1 LFSISNFKDYCQ
13 SQRWTID
20 RYTSEFTLQFRIC
33 RYIQSLDSNL
43 VIELE
48 SNINRYGL
56 EKFTKKEIDIEYYN
70 NDDKHSC
77 IELKYIRDKG
87 SYNIGMFRFYE
98 DIKFV
103 EELIEFGKFENG
115 YCVLFTSINKLYT
128 PPNRILNP
136 KNKENLKLYESF
148 RIDKQLGGT
157 VSIKTGSLDKSI
169 SIKGKYNL
177 NWFDFDNEIKSCVIR
192 INQ

>member
-1 LFSISNFKDYCQ
+1 MFSISNFKDYCQ
-13 SQRWTID
+13 SQKWTID

-33 RYIQSLDSNL
+33 RFLQSLDSNL

-48 SNINRYGL
+48 SNINRYDL

-70 NDDKHSC
+70 NDNIHSC

-103 EELIEFGKFENG
+103 EELIESGKFENG
-115 YCVLFTSINKLYT
+115 YCVLFNSINKLYT
-128 PPNRILNP
+128 SPNRILNP

>member
-1 LFSISNFKDYCQ
+1 MFSISNFKDYCQ
-13 SQRWTID
+13 SQKWTID

-33 RYIQSLDSNL
+33 RFLQSLDSNL

-48 SNINRYGL
+48 SNINRYDL
-56 EKFTKKEIDIEYYN
+56 EKFTKKEIDMEYYN
-70 NDDKHSC
+70 NDNIHSC

-103 EELIEFGKFENG
+103 EELIESGKFQNG
-115 YCVLFTSINKLYT
+115 YCVLFTSIKELYT
-128 PPNRILNP
+128 TPNRKLNP
-136 KNKENLKLYESF
+136 KNRENLKLYELF
-148 RIDKQLGGT
+148 RIKKQLWGT
-157 VSIKTGSLDKSI
+157 VSIKTGRLDKSI

-177 NWFDFDNEIKSCVIR
+177 NWFDFDNGIKSCIVEISA
-192 INQ
+192 

>member
-1 LFSISNFKDYCQ
+1 MFSVSNFKDYCQ
-13 SQRWTID
+13 SHRWTID

-33 RYIQSLDSNL
+33 RFLQSLDSNL

-70 NDDKHSC
+70 NDIRSC

-103 EELIEFGKFENG
+103 EELIESGKFQNG
-115 YCVLFTSINKLYT
+115 YCILFTSLKEIYT
-128 PPNRILNP
+128 TPNRKLNP
-136 KNKENLKLYESF
+136 KNKENLKLYKSYREK
-148 RIDKQLGGT
+148 KQLGGT
-157 VSIKTGSLDKSI
+157 VSIKTGKLDKSM
-169 SIKGKYNL
+169 SIKGQYNL
-177 NWFDFDNEIKSCVIR
+177 NWFDFDNGIESCIIKISP
-192 INQ
+192 

>member
-1 LFSISNFKDYCQ
+1 MFSISNFKDYCQ
-13 SQRWTID
+13 SQKWTID

-33 RYIQSLDSNL
+33 RFLQSLDSNL

-48 SNINRYGL
+48 SNINRYDL

-70 NDDKHSC
+70 NDNIHSC

-103 EELIEFGKFENG
+103 EELIESGKFENG

-128 PPNRILNP
+128 SPNRILNP

>member
-1 LFSISNFKDYCQ
+1 M
-13 SQRWTID
+13 
-20 RYTSEFTLQFRIC
+20 C
-33 RYIQSLDSNL
+33 RFLQSLDSNL

-70 NDDKHSC
+70 NDDIHSC

-87 SYNIGMFRFYE
+87 SYNIGMFLFYE

-103 EELIEFGKFENG
+103 EELIKSGKFQNG
-115 YCVLFTSINKLYT
+115 YCVLFTSIKELYT
-128 PPNRILNP
+128 TPNRKLNP

-148 RIDKQLGGT
+148 RIKKQLGGT
-157 VSIKTGSLDKSI
+157 VSIKTGRLDKSI

-177 NWFDFDNEIKSCVIR
+177 NWFDFDNEIKSCIVKISP
-192 INQ
+192 

>member
-1 LFSISNFKDYCQ
+1 MFSIFNFKDYCQ
-13 SQRWTID
+13 SQIWTID

-33 RYIQSLDSNL
+33 RFLQSLDSNL

-56 EKFTKKEIDIEYYN
+56 EKFTKKEIDIEYYK

-77 IELKYIRDKG
+77 IELKYIRDEG
-87 SYNIGMFRFYE
+87 SYNIGMFSFYE

-103 EELIEFGKFENG
+103 EELIESGKFENG

>member
-1 LFSISNFKDYCQ
+1 MFSTSNCKDYCQ

-33 RYIQSLDSNL
+33 RFLQSLDSNL

-70 NDDKHSC
+70 NDIRSC

-103 EELIEFGKFENG
+103 EELIESGKFQNG
-115 YCVLFTSINKLYT
+115 YCILFTSLKELYT
-128 PPNRILNP
+128 TPKRKLNP
-136 KNKENLKLYESF
+136 KNKENLKLYKSYREK
-148 RIDKQLGGT
+148 KQLGGT
-157 VSIKTGSLDKSI
+157 VSIKTGKLDKSI
-169 SIKGKYNL
+169 SIKGQYNL
-177 NWFDFDNEIKSCVIR
+177 NWFDFDNGIKSCIVTISP
-192 INQ
+192 

>member
-1 LFSISNFKDYCQ
+1 MFSISNFKDYCQ

-20 RYTSEFTLQFRIC
+20 RYTSEFTLQFRMC
-33 RYIQSLDSNL
+33 RFLQSLDSNL

-70 NDDKHSC
+70 NDDIHSC

-87 SYNIGMFRFYE
+87 SYNIGMFLFYE

-103 EELIEFGKFENG
+103 EELIKSGKFQNG
-115 YCVLFTSINKLYT
+115 YCVLFTSIKELYT
-128 PPNRILNP
+128 TPNRKLNP

>member
-1 LFSISNFKDYCQ
+1 MFSISNFKDYCQ
-13 SQRWTID
+13 SQKWTID

-33 RYIQSLDSNL
+33 RFLQSLDSNL

-48 SNINRYGL
+48 SNINRYDL

-70 NDDKHSC
+70 NDNIHSC

-103 EELIEFGKFENG
+103 EELIESGKFQNG
-115 YCVLFTSINKLYT
+115 YSVLFTSIKELYT
-128 PPNRILNP
+128 TPKRKLNP
-136 KNKENLKLYESF
+136 KNKENLKLYKSF
-148 RIDKQLGGT
+148 REKKQLEGT
-157 VSIKTGSLDKSI
+157 VSIKTGKLYKSI
-169 SIKGKYNL
+169 SINGKYKL
-177 NWFDFDNEIKSCVIR
+177 NWFDFDNGIKSCIVR
-192 INQ
+192 ISP

>member
-20 RYTSEFTLQFRIC
+20 RYTSEFTLQFRMC
-33 RYIQSLDSNL
+33 RFLQSLDSNL

-70 NDDKHSC
+70 NDDIHSC

-87 SYNIGMFRFYE
+87 SYNIGMFLFYE

-103 EELIEFGKFENG
+103 EELIKSGKFQNG
-115 YCVLFTSINKLYT
+115 YCVLFTSIKELYT
-128 PPNRILNP
+128 TPNRKLNP

-148 RIDKQLGGT
+148 RIKKQLGGT
-157 VSIKTGSLDKSI
+157 VSIKTGRLDKSI

-177 NWFDFDNEIKSCVIR
+177 NWFDFDNEIKSCIVKISP
-192 INQ
+192 

>member
-1 LFSISNFKDYCQ
+1 M
-13 SQRWTID
+13 
-20 RYTSEFTLQFRIC
+20 
-33 RYIQSLDSNL
+33 

-70 NDDKHSC
+70 NDDIHSC

-98 DIKFV
+98 DIKFI
-103 EELIEFGKFENG
+103 EELIESGKFQNG
-115 YCVLFTSINKLYT
+115 YCLLFTSIKELYT
-128 PPNRILNP
+128 TPNRKLNP
-136 KNKENLKLYESF
+136 KNRENLKLYELF
-148 RIDKQLGGT
+148 RIKKQLWGT
-157 VSIKTGSLDKSI
+157 VSIKTGRLDKSI

-177 NWFDFDNEIKSCVIR
+177 NWFDFDNGIKSCIVEISA
-192 INQ
+192 

>member
-1 LFSISNFKDYCQ
+1 MFSIFNFKDYCQ

-33 RYIQSLDSNL
+33 RFLQSLDLNL

-56 EKFTKKEIDIEYYN
+56 EKFTKKEIDIEYYK

-77 IELKYIRDKG
+77 IELKYIRDEG
-87 SYNIGMFRFYE
+87 SYNIGMFSLYE

-103 EELIEFGKFENG
+103 EELIESGKFENG

-148 RIDKQLGGT
+148 RKNQQLEGT
-157 VSIKTGSLDKSI
+157 VSIKTGKLDKSI
-169 SIKGKYNL
+169 SIKGNYNL
-177 NWFDFDNEIKSCVIR
+177 NWFDFDNGIKSCIVTIST
-192 INQ
+192 

>member
-1 LFSISNFKDYCQ
+1 MFSIFNFKDYCQ
-13 SQRWTID
+13 SQGWSID
-20 RYTSEFTLQFRIC
+20 RYTSEFTLQFRIS
-33 RYIQSLDSNL
+33 RYLQSLDSNL

-56 EKFTKKEIDIEYYN
+56 EKFTKKEIDIEYYK

-77 IELKYIRDKG
+77 IELKYIRDEG
-87 SYNIGMFRFYE
+87 SYNIGMFSFYE

-103 EELIEFGKFENG
+103 EELIESGKFENG

>member
-1 LFSISNFKDYCQ
+1 MFSISNFKDYCQ
-13 SQRWTID
+13 SQKWTID

-33 RYIQSLDSNL
+33 RFLQSLDSNL

-48 SNINRYGL
+48 SNINRYDL

-70 NDDKHSC
+70 NDNIHSC
-77 IELKYIRDKG
+77 IELKYIRDEG
-87 SYNIGMFRFYE
+87 SYNIGMFSFYE

-103 EELIEFGKFENG
+103 EELIESGKFENG
-115 YCVLFTSINKLYT
+115 YCVLFNSINKLYT
-128 PPNRILNP
+128 SPNRILNP

>member
-1 LFSISNFKDYCQ
+1 MFSISNFKDYFQ
-13 SQRWTID
+13 SQRWIID

-33 RYIQSLDSNL
+33 RFLQSLDSNL

-70 NDDKHSC
+70 NDDLHSC

-87 SYNIGMFRFYE
+87 SYNIQMFRFYE

-103 EELIEFGKFENG
+103 EELIESGKFENG
-115 YCVLFTSINKLYT
+115 YCVLFTSIKELYT
-128 PPNRILNP
+128 PPNRKLNP
-136 KNKENLKLYESF
+136 KNKENLKLYKSF
-148 RIDKQLGGT
+148 RVKKQLEGT
-157 VSIKTGSLDKSI
+157 VSIKTGKLYKSI

-177 NWFDFDNEIKSCVIR
+177 NWFDFDNGIKSCIVKISP
-192 INQ
+192 

>member
-1 LFSISNFKDYCQ
+1 MFSVSNFKDYCQ
-13 SQRWTID
+13 SHRWTID

-33 RYIQSLDSNL
+33 RFLQSLDSNL

-70 NDDKHSC
+70 NDIRSC

-103 EELIEFGKFENG
+103 EELIESGKFQNG
-115 YCVLFTSINKLYT
+115 YCILFTSLKEIYT
-128 PPNRILNP
+128 TPNRKLNP
-136 KNKENLKLYESF
+136 KNKENLKLYKSYREK
-148 RIDKQLGGT
+148 KQLGGT
-157 VSIKTGSLDKSI
+157 VSIKTGKLDKSI
-169 SIKGKYNL
+169 SIKGQYNL
-177 NWFDFDNEIKSCVIR
+177 NWFDFDNGIESCIIKISP
-192 INQ
+192 

>member
-1 LFSISNFKDYCQ
+1 MFSISNFKDYCQ

-33 RYIQSLDSNL
+33 RFLQSLDSNL

-103 EELIEFGKFENG
+103 EELIESGKFENG

>member
-1 LFSISNFKDYCQ
+1 MFSIFNFKDYCQ
-13 SQRWTID
+13 SQGWSID

-33 RYIQSLDSNL
+33 RFLQSLDSNL

-56 EKFTKKEIDIEYYN
+56 EKFTKKEIDIEYYK

-77 IELKYIRDKG
+77 IELKYIRDEG
-87 SYNIGMFRFYE
+87 SYNIGMFSFYE

-103 EELIEFGKFENG
+103 EELIESGKFENG

-157 VSIKTGSLDKSI
+157 VSIKTGSIDKSI

>member
-1 LFSISNFKDYCQ
+1 MFSISNFKDYCQ
-13 SQRWTID
+13 SQKWTID

-33 RYIQSLDSNL
+33 RFLQSLESNL

-56 EKFTKKEIDIEYYN
+56 EKFTKKEIDIEYYK

-77 IELKYIRDKG
+77 IELKYIRDEG
-87 SYNIGMFRFYE
+87 SYNIGMFSFYE

-103 EELIEFGKFENG
+103 EELIESGKFENG

-128 PPNRILNP
+128 SPNRILNP

>member
-1 LFSISNFKDYCQ
+1 MFSISNFKDYCQ

-20 RYTSEFTLQFRIC
+20 RYTSEFTLQFRMC
-33 RYIQSLDSNL
+33 RFLQSLDSNL

-70 NDDKHSC
+70 NDDIHSC

-87 SYNIGMFRFYE
+87 SYNIGMFLFYE

-103 EELIEFGKFENG
+103 EELIKSGKFQNG
-115 YCVLFTSINKLYT
+115 YCVLFTSIKELYT
-128 PPNRILNP
+128 TPNRKLNP

-148 RIDKQLGGT
+148 RIKKQLGGT
-157 VSIKTGSLDKSI
+157 VSIKTGRLDKSI

-177 NWFDFDNEIKSCVIR
+177 NWFDFDNEIKSCIVKISP
-192 INQ
+192 

>member
-1 LFSISNFKDYCQ
+1 MFSLSDFKHYCQ
-13 SQRWTID
+13 SQRWNID
-20 RYTSEFTLQFRIC
+20 RYTSEFTLQFWIC
-33 RYIQSLDSNL
+33 RYLQSLDSNL

-70 NDDKHSC
+70 NNVRSC

-98 DIKFV
+98 DVKFV
-103 EELIEFGKFENG
+103 ENLLNSGKFQNG
-115 YCVLFTSINKLYT
+115 YCILFTSLKELYT
-128 PPNRILNP
+128 PPNRKLKP
-136 KNKENLKLYESF
+136 KNKENLKLYKSF
-148 RIDKQLGGT
+148 RIDKELGGT
-157 VSIKTGSLDKSI
+157 VSIKTGRVHESI

-177 NWFDFDNEIKSCVIR
+177 NWFDFDYRIKSCIVKISK
-192 INQ
+192 

>member
-1 LFSISNFKDYCQ
+1 MFSISNFKDYCQ

-33 RYIQSLDSNL
+33 RFLQSLDSNL

-70 NDDKHSC
+70 NDDIHSC

-103 EELIEFGKFENG
+103 EELIESGKFENG

-177 NWFDFDNEIKSCVIR
+177 NWFDFDNGIKSCIVR
-192 INQ
+192 ISP

>member
-1 LFSISNFKDYCQ
+1 MFSVSNFKDYCQ
-13 SQRWTID
+13 SQGWTID

-33 RYIQSLDSNL
+33 RFLQSLDSNL

-56 EKFTKKEIDIEYYN
+56 EKFIKKEIDIDYN
-70 NDDKHSC
+70 NDYIHSC

-103 EELIEFGKFENG
+103 EELIESGKFQNG
-115 YCVLFTSINKLYT
+115 YCLLFTSRKELYT
-128 PPNRILNP
+128 TPKRKFNP
-136 KNKENLKLYESF
+136 KNKGNLKLYKSF
-148 RIDKQLGGT
+148 RENKQLEGT
-157 VSIKTGSLDKSI
+157 VSIKTGKLDKSI
-169 SIKGKYNL
+169 SIKGKYKL
-177 NWFDFDNEIKSCVIR
+177 NWFDFDNGIKSCI
-192 INQ
+192 IYISTY